1 MLWWDILISLIPIT
15 FFLSM
20 AFSLMQICFIYL
32 IILVLSLYLKC
43 TFVEFVNKYI
53 VLIASFINK
62 RIIDE
67 INKIIISFHKAP
79 FPVGKVFKAIIK
91 LIDKKPIIC
100 LDEPF
105 GYNLFGFKT
114 NKQCANLLLKHQQ
127 YELKMKMEEYNYKQ
141 SKKSKQS
148 KQGKQKNKNLFRN
161 VMIYVLVFIVIVCI
175 AILFYVDKGRYISMA

>member
-1 MLWWDILISLIPIT
+1 MLWWDILVSLIPIT

-127 YELKMKMEEYNYKQ
+127 YELKMKMEEYKYKQ
-141 SKKSKQS
+141 SKKDKN
-148 KQGKQKNKNLFRN
+148 KKDKNKKDKNKNLFRN

-175 AILFYVDKGRYISMA
+175 AILVNKGRFT